1 MSTGTGQ
8 YKYVDGELVELTP
21 EEVAEIER
29 ERAEAA
35 QQQPAG
41 E

>member
-1 MSTGTGQ
+1 MIDHIVG
-8 YKYVDGELVELTP
+8 LVE
-21 EEVAEIER
+21 EKAVEIER

-35 QQQPAG
+35 EIAA